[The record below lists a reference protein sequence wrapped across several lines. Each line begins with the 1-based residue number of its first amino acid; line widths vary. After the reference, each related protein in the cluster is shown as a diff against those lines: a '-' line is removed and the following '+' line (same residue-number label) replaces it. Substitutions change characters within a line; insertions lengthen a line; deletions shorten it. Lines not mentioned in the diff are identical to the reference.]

1 MSHVA
6 HWKRRTAAIS
16 RWLHLYLSMFSFL
29 IVLFFAATGLTLN
42 HADWFTRAVKP
53 TVYKGTV
60 DVSLLKDADSDASK
74 LAIAGYLRRTHGIK
88 SALND
93 YRVDD
98 SECDVSFKGPGYAA
112 DVSIDRATGRYQLVE
127 TRLGAI
133 AVLNDLHKGRDTGKA
148 WSLVIDVSA
157 VLMTL
162 VSATGLVLIL
172 FLQKHKM
179 AGFAAIGIG
188 ALICALVYWFL
199 I

>member
-42 HADWFTRAVKP
+42 HADWFTRAAKP
-53 TVYKGTV
+53 TLMKGSV
-60 DVSLLKDADSDASK
+60 DAGLLKDADSDASK
-74 LAIAGYLRRTHGIK
+74 LAITGYLRRTHGIK
-88 SALND
+88 SALSD

-112 DVSIDRATGRYQLVE
+112 DVSIDRATGRYQLAE
-127 TRLGAI
+127 TRQGAI
-133 AVLNDLHKGRDTGKA
+133 AILNDLHKGRDTGRV
-148 WSLVIDVSA
+148 WPLVIDASA

-162 VSATGLVLIL
+162 VSATGLVLIF

-188 ALICALVYWFL
+188 ALICILVYWFL

>member
-1 MSHVA
+1 MSHIA

-16 RWLHLYLSMFSFL
+16 RWLHLYLSMFSFM

-53 TVYKGTV
+53 TLYQGTV
-60 DVSLLKDADSDASK
+60 DASLLKDAASDASK
-74 LAIAGYLRRTHGIK
+74 LAITGYLRRTHGIT

-98 SECDVSFKGPGYAA
+98 SECEVSFKGPGYVA
-112 DVSIDRATGRYQLVE
+112 DASIDRATGRYQLAE

-133 AVLNDLHKGRDTGKA
+133 AIVNDLHKGRDTGRA
-148 WSLVIDVSA
+148 WSLVIDLSA

-162 VSATGLVLIL
+162 VSATGLVLIF
-172 FLQKHKM
+172 FLQKHKR
-179 AGFAAIGIG
+179 AGFMAIGIG
-188 ALICALVYWFL
+188 ALICVLVYWFL

>member
-6 HWKRRTAAIS
+6 HWKRRSAALS

-53 TVYKGTV
+53 TMYKGAL
-60 DVSLLKDADSDASK
+60 DSALLKNADSDASK
-74 LAIAGYLRRTHGIK
+74 LAITGYLRRTHGIK
-88 SALND
+88 SALHD

-98 SECDVSFKGPGYAA
+98 SECELSFKGPGYSA
-112 DVSIDRATGRYQLVE
+112 DVFIDRATGRYQLAE
-127 TRLGAI
+127 TRQGAV
-133 AVLNDLHKGRDTGKA
+133 AVLNDLHKGRDSGKA

-162 VSATGLVLIL
+162 VSATGLVLIF
-172 FLQKHKM
+172 FLQKHRM
-179 AGFAAIGIG
+179 AGFMAIGIG
-188 ALICALVYWFL
+188 ALLCVLVYWFL